1 MTVMCTLCQ
10 NTATEFTKDKQRR
23 YFKCGECELIFA
35 DPRAKLTGNS
45 EKQIYDLHQND
56 PSDEGYR
63 RFLRLLT
70 EPLLERVAAGAEGL
84 DFGCGPGPTLNL
96 MLEEAGI
103 HMALYDIFYYPDKAP
118 LEQRYDLVTCTE
130 VVEHFN
136 TPATSWPTLV
146 SLLKEGALLAV
157 MTSLFTR
164 ETPEAFLAWQ
174 YKNDPTHV
182 SFYTPKTMQ
191 WLANHFG
198 LECEI
203 VSQRVIFFRR
213 APSTRLIHQRAS
225 AVSGGR

>member
-1 MTVMCTLCQ
+1 MSAACTLCHSV
-10 NTATEFTKDKQRR
+10 ATEFTRDKQRS
-23 YFKCGECELIFA
+23 YFECSECELIFA
-35 DPRAKLTGNS
+35 DPQAKIAEMS
-45 EKQIYDLHQND
+45 EKGIYDLHQND
-56 PSDEGYR
+56 PSDNGYR
-63 RFLRLLT
+63 RFLMLIT
-70 EPLLERVAAGAEGL
+70 EPLLERVHAGAEGL

-103 HMALYDIFYYPDKAP
+103 RMALYDIFYYPDKTP
-118 LEQRYDLVTCTE
+118 LQRRYDLVTCTE

-136 TPATSWPTLV
+136 APATSWPILV
-146 SLLKEGALLAV
+146 SLLKERAWLAV

-164 ETPEAFLAWQ
+164 ETPEAFLVWQ

-203 VSQRVIFFRR
+203 VSQRVIFFRKIR
-213 APSTRLIHQRAS
+213 
-225 AVSGGR
+225 